1 MKRTIALLLALAM
14 VFAMAACGSST
25 TTTTTETETAT
36 TTETTA
42 AAEESTE
49 PAEEAAAAEES
60 EAPAQEEAAPA
71 EESEAPA
78 EEAADEVQLLETLS
92 YPVSDGSV
100 QLTYWYSYPPFVPNF
115 LDDVS
120 DKEIF
125 RAIDDAVGVD
135 IKVVGYSL
143 INASEQFQLMIASS
157 DYTDIIYGFGS
168 NYTGSVEGAVEDEI
182 IIDLSDK
189 LEEYA
194 PDYANYLLSNEEV
207 NLAAHTDAGY
217 VTSFCGINDDDR
229 SVNGGLIIRSDYLDA
244 VGMEMPTTYSE
255 LEEVLRAFK
264 NELGVESPYWS
275 NPSGYIVEMTAGY
288 DMSPEFYV
296 QDGVV
301 KYGFYEDAYYD
312 YLSMMNSWYEE
323 GLLYQDF
330 AAQSSMQQFPESDLV
345 NNNKVGVWFNSLNE
359 MTAYD
364 NTTSTDPNFSITG
377 LPVPSLEKDATT
389 HFETITAKVDTTGG
403 NFISTN
409 CKDVELAMAW
419 CNYWYTDEGTL
430 LANYGI
436 QGETWDYDENGEPQF
451 TDLVVGNPDLA
462 FDVAIS
468 VYCEFNGGG
477 YYVLNAKTD
486 TNYNEVQLTAR
497 ENWTQNSDTAY
508 NYPSYAS
515 LNAEESAIYS
525 GYIGDVTTYVEE
537 MTLKFITG
545 NTELNEQTFAE
556 YQQTLKDFGVEDCI
570 EVYQAAYD
578 RYLER

>member
-14 VFAMAACGSST
+14 VFAMAACGGTAST
-25 TTTTTETETAT
+25 TTTESTETTAA
-36 TTETTA
+36 ETTA
-42 AAEESTE
+42 AAEESAE
-49 PAEEAAAAEES
+49 PAAEAPAAAES
-60 EAPAQEEAAPA
+60 EAPAQDDAAPA

-78 EEAADEVQLLETLS
+78 EEATDEVQLLEPLS

-120 DKEIF
+120 DKEIY

-168 NYTGSVEGAVEDEI
+168 NYSGSLEGAVEDEI
-182 IIDLSDK
+182 ILDLSDK

-194 PDYANYLLSNEEV
+194 PDYANYLLSDPEV
-207 NLAAHTDAGY
+207 NMAAHTDAGY
-217 VTSFCGINDDDR
+217 VPSFCGINDDDLA
-229 SVNGGLIIRSDYLDA
+229 VNGGLIIRTDYLDA
-244 VGMEMPTTYSE
+244 VGMDMPTTYDE
-255 LEEVLRAFK
+255 LEDVLTAFK
-264 NELGVESPYWS
+264 DQLGVEAPYWS
-275 NPSGYIVEMTAGY
+275 NPSGYVVEMTAGY
-288 DMSPEFYV
+288 DLSPGFYV
-296 QDGVV
+296 QDDVV
-301 KYGFYEDAYYD
+301 KYGFYEDSFYD
-312 YLSMMNSWYEE
+312 YLTMMKRWYDN
-323 GLLYQDF
+323 GLLYHDF
-330 AAQSSMQQFPESDLV
+330 ASQSSMQQFPESDLV

-364 NTTSTDPNFSITG
+364 NTTSTDPNFAITG
-377 LPVPSLEKDATT
+377 LPVPSLEKGATT
-389 HFETITAKVDTTGG
+389 HFETINAKVATTSG

-419 CNYWYTDEGTL
+419 CNYWYTEEGTL

-436 QGETWDYDENGEPQF
+436 QGETWDYNENGEPQF

-462 FDVAIS
+462 FDIAIS

-486 TNYNEVQLTAR
+486 SNYNEVQLGAR
-497 ENWTQNSDTAY
+497 ENWMENSDTAY
-508 NYPSYAS
+508 NYPGYAS
-515 LNAEESAIYS
+515 LNAEESQIYA
-525 GYIGDVTTYVEE
+525 GCIGDVTTYIEE
-537 MTLKFITG
+537 MVLKFITG
-545 NTELNEQTFAE
+545 NTDLNEQTFADYKE
-556 YQQTLKDFGVEDCI
+556 TLKSFGVEDCI